1 MKNRRSR
8 RRLIFGVKTFSL
20 YQKQKPRSVRS
31 LPAISTRSRLATSA
45 SVNIGL
51 MAYSWDAGGHHAVCH
66 SGGEY
71 ARGEAHVNSA
81 ESYFSLLD
89 RGIMGTFH
97 HVSDKH
103 LDRYCNEFS
112 FRWNHR
118 KVKDG
123 KRTSAAVR
131 GFDGKRLEYRTLIG
145 RA

>member
-1 MKNRRSR
+1 M
-8 RRLIFGVKTFSL
+8 
-20 YQKQKPRSVRS
+20 
-31 LPAISTRSRLATSA
+31 
-45 SVNIGL
+45 
-51 MAYSWDAGGHHAVCH
+51 
-66 SGGEY
+66 
-71 ARGEAHVNSA
+71 NSA